1 MHVARLTLGHFR
13 NHQTLRLDATPGLM
27 VLVGANGVGKTN
39 ILEALSLLT
48 PGRGLR
54 GAAGTEMIADGSDGL
69 TVVADIVD
77 AADGF
82 APVTLGTAIRADA
95 PGRRQVRING
105 ADAPANRLS
114 EWLSLVW
121 LTPAMDR
128 LFVDTASERRR
139 FLDRMTLAAAPG
151 HAQHV
156 TRYEAAMRAR
166 TRLLTGDA
174 PLDAQW
180 LRALEVQMAQHGATL
195 DEARHQMVRQLDARL
210 EVTDDPA
217 FPAAALDLVDP
228 DGLPAVPWTADDLA
242 HALERARSRD
252 AAAGRALTGPHR
264 NDLAVAHRA
273 KRQAAARCSTG
284 EQKALLLGLVLAHAA
299 LIAAQRGSPPLLLLD
314 EVTAHL
320 DPDRRRALFARLAES
335 GGQAWLTG
343 TEAALFDGIPTG
355 TVCLRVEPGAATL
368 CREIANHP
376 Q

>member
-1 MHVARLTLGHFR
+1 MYVARLTLGHFR
-13 NHQTLRLDATPGLM
+13 NHQALRLDAVPGLM

-54 GAAGTEMIADGSDGL
+54 GAAGTEMIGDGSDGL
-69 TVVADIVD
+69 AVVAEIAD
-77 AADGF
+77 AANL

-128 LFVDTASERRR
+128 LFVDSASERRR

-174 PLDAQW
+174 PLDTHW
-180 LRALEVQMAQHGATL
+180 LRALEAQMAEHGSAL
-195 DEARHQMVRQLDARL
+195 DSERHRIVAALDARL
-210 EVTDDPA
+210 AVRDDPD
-217 FPAAALDLVDP
+217 FPAAALSLVDP
-228 DGLPAVPWTADDLA
+228 DGFPAVPWTVDDLA
-242 HALERARSRD
+242 HALERSRTRD
-252 AAAGRALTGPHR
+252 AGAGRALTGPHR

-284 EQKALLLGLVLAHAA
+284 EQKALLLGLVLAHAG
-299 LIAAQRGSPPLLLLD
+299 LIAAQRGRPPLLLLD

-320 DPDRRRALFARLAES
+320 DPDRRRALFERLAAT

-343 TEAALFDGIPTG
+343 TEAALFAGVPAG
-355 TVCLRVEPGAATL
+355 AGCLRIEPGAASP
-368 CREIANHP
+368 CHEIENHP